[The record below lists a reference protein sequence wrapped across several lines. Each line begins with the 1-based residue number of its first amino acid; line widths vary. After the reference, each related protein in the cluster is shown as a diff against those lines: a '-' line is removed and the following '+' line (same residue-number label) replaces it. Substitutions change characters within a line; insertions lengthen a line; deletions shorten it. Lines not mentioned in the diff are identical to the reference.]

1 VPVIAVVLAGCAND
15 GAPRPPQEGAA
26 MKTVEGTLI
35 KLDRRA
41 LPPTARAVVRLE
53 DVSLMDAPAKII
65 AEQTIEP
72 AGQVPIPFSLAY
84 DPAQIDEVMTYA
96 VRGQIFD
103 EGRLVYTS
111 TTHYPVLTRGAP
123 DRVEIRLEPVPATR

>member
-1 VPVIAVVLAGCAND
+1 VIAIALSGCAGD
-15 GAPRPPQEGAA
+15 DRQHRQAGEAS

-53 DVSLMDAPAKII
+53 DVSLADAPAKLI

-72 AGQVPIPFSLAY
+72 AGQVPIAFSLAY
-84 DPAQIDEVMTYA
+84 DPARIDDRMSYA
-96 VRGQIFD
+96 VRGQILV

-111 TTHYPVLTRGAP
+111 TSHHPVLTRGAP
-123 DRVEIRLEPVPATR
+123 DRVEIMLEPVTRAP

>member
-1 VPVIAVVLAGCAND
+1 VIALAGCAEGGD
-15 GAPRPPQEGAA
+15 RRPGDEGAS

-65 AEQTIEP
+65 TEQAIEP
-72 AGQVPIPFSLAY
+72 AGQVPIAFSLAY
-84 DPAQIDEVMTYA
+84 DPARIDERMTYA
-96 VRGQIFD
+96 VRGQIFV

-123 DRVEIRLEPVPATR
+123 DRVEILLEPVPATR